1 MQEKEVIK
9 MKWFKNIK
17 TKQEL
22 RKRYRELCKQY
33 HPDVNSDTD
42 GTEMKEINSEY
53 DELIKF
59 LPSEKTTEPPAD
71 NTHES
76 TADNAPDIYR
86 VIIEK
91 IISIPDIQIEIIGTW
106 LWVSGKTYEYR
117 DIFKGFGMRYSKAK
131 KAWYY
136 NGGNSEYH
144 RGYHKNLDEIR
155 NKYGSA
161 VFTNETSH
169 NKSLK

>member
-1 MQEKEVIK
+1 

-17 TKQEL
+17 TRQEL
-22 RKRYRELCKQY
+22 RKKYRELCKQF
-33 HPDVNSDTD
+33 HPDVNPNTD

-53 DELIKF
+53 DGLIKV
-59 LPSEKTTEPPAD
+59 LPSEKTS
-71 NTHES
+71 ES
-76 TADNAPDIYR
+76 TTNNGGESSTDNAPDIYR

-117 DIFKGFGMRYSKAK
+117 EIFKSFGMRYTKTK

-136 NGGNSEYH
+136 NGGNTEYH

-155 NKYGSA
+155 DKYGSE
-161 VFTNETSH
+161 VFKNTVSQ

>member
-1 MQEKEVIK
+1 
-9 MKWFKNIK
+9 MKWFKVIK

-22 RKRYRELCKQY
+22 RVKYRELCKQY
-33 HPDVNSDTD
+33 HPDVNHNTD
-42 GTEMKEINSEY
+42 GAEMKEINAEY
-53 DELIKF
+53 DDLIKV
-59 LPSEKTTEPPAD
+59 LPSEKTP
-71 NTHES
+71 ES
-76 TADNAPDIYR
+76 TTNNGGESSTDNAPDIYR

-91 IISIPDIQIEIIGTW
+91 IISIPDIQIEIIGCW

-117 DIFKGFGMRYSKAK
+117 EIFKGFGMRYSKAK

-136 NGGNSEYH
+136 NGGNTEYH

-155 NKYGSA
+155 QKYGSE
-161 VFTNETSH
+161 VFKNNVSQ

>member
-1 MQEKEVIK
+1 

-17 TKQEL
+17 TMQEL
-22 RKRYRELCKQY
+22 RVKYRELCKQY
-33 HPDVNSDTD
+33 HPDVNHNTD
-42 GTEMKEINSEY
+42 GSEMKEINAEY

-59 LPSEKTTEPPAD
+59 MPAEKTPESKAD
-71 NTHES
+71 NPQES
-76 TADNAPDIYR
+76 NTENAPDIYR

-117 DIFKGFGMRYSKAK
+117 DIFKSFGMRYSKTK

-136 NGGNSEYH
+136 SGDTGYH
-144 RGYHKNLDEIR
+144 RGYHKSLDEIR
-155 NKYGSA
+155 DKYGSES
-161 VFTNETSH
+161 FNR
-169 NKSLK
+169 KSTKALN

>member
-1 MQEKEVIK
+1 
-9 MKWFKNIK
+9 MKWFKSVK
-17 TKQEL
+17 TKQDL

-33 HPDVNSDTD
+33 HPDVNPHTD

-59 LPSEKTTEPPAD
+59 LPSEKTTESKAD
-71 NTHES
+71 NPQES
-76 TADNAPDIYR
+76 NAENAPDIYR

-117 DIFKGFGMRYSKAK
+117 DILKSFGMRYSKQK

-136 NGGNSEYH
+136 TNENTGYH

-155 NKYGSA
+155 GKYGSE
-161 VFTNETSH
+161 VFNNTSTR
-169 NKSLK
+169 NKALN

>member
-1 MQEKEVIK
+1 
-9 MKWFKNIK
+9 MKWFNNIK

-33 HPDVNSDTD
+33 HPDVNPHTD

-53 DELIKF
+53 DDLIKV
-59 LPSEKTTEPPAD
+59 LPSEKTS
-71 NTHES
+71 ES
-76 TADNAPDIYR
+76 TTNNAGESSTDNAPDIYR

-106 LWVSGKTYEYR
+106 LWVSGKTYEHR
-117 DIFKGFGMRYSKAK
+117 DIFKSFGMRYSKGK

-136 NGGNSEYH
+136 TNENTGYH

-155 NKYGSA
+155 NKYGSE
-161 VFTNETSH
+161 VFNNTSTR
-169 NKSLK
+169 NKSLKWGENNEAL